1 MEPSSK
7 RRHPPK
13 YAPHPRVVELRT
25 AGWTI
30 SQIAHAVGTTMR
42 QVSRWS
48 AGDTRPLRVY
58 ENVLVALPPTPPQ
71 PLS

>member
-7 RRHPPK
+7 RTRTPRH
-13 YAPHPRVVELRT
+13 APHPRVIELRS

-30 SQIAHAVGTTMR
+30 SQIAQAVGTTMR

-48 AGDTRPLRVY
+48 AGDTRPLRIY
-58 ENVLVALPPTPPQ
+58 ENLLTSLSTTPPVRA
-71 PLS
+71 

>member
-13 YAPHPRVVELRT
+13 Y
-25 AGWTI
+25 

-58 ENVLVALPPTPPQ
+58 ENVLATLPLRPSDRPSPEEN
-71 PLS
+71 